1 MIKIKFGFGFLVLAM
16 VLSSCGHL
24 SQRKALFSSGNFD
37 VILEATPFKVKGIT
51 SESVVDVVEEGL
63 DQVGFDSA
71 VVSFKIDKVVRGEFT
86 KVKFAGP
93 SRFQQM
99 KDAAHDRDFWKI
111 IKSDFSDPNELVDQ
125 KLISI
130 AVQDPVKTFGFASWS
145 DTGNKRYKLYLQR
158 VAKQANTYVL
168 VKSELKS

>member
-1 MIKIKFGFGFLVLAM
+1 MIRIKLGFMFVLSAV
-16 VLSSCGHL
+16 VLSSCAHL
-24 SQRKALFSSGNFD
+24 PQRKALLSSDHYD

-51 SESVVDVVEEGL
+51 SGSVVDVVEEGL

-71 VVSFKIDKVVRGEFT
+71 VVSFKIEKVLRGEFT

-99 KDAAHDRDFWKI
+99 KDAARDRDFWKI

-130 AVQDPVKTFGFASWS
+130 AVQDPVKTFGFNSWS
-145 DTGNKRYKLYLQR
+145 DPGNKRYKLYLQR

-168 VKSELKS
+168 VKNELKS

>member
-1 MIKIKFGFGFLVLAM
+1 MTKIKFSFGFLILTI

-24 SQRKALFSSGNFD
+24 SQRKALFPSGNSD

-71 VVSFKIDKVVRGEFT
+71 VVSFKIDKVSKGEFT

-93 SRFQQM
+93 SKFQQM
-99 KDAAHDRDFWKI
+99 KDAARDRDFWKI
-111 IKSDFSDPNELVDQ
+111 IKSDFSDPNGLVDQ
-125 KLISI
+125 KLISV
-130 AVQDPVKTFGFASWS
+130 AVQNPVKTFGFNSWS
-145 DTGNKRYKLYLQR
+145 DTGNKRYRLYLQL
-158 VAKQANTYVL
+158 VPKQINTYVL
-168 VKSELKS
+168 VKNELKS